1 MRDIVEDEEG
11 AHKWLNRKYIK
22 KVFVWSN
29 GKVVSLTTRSV
40 SRAPQGSVN
49 R

>member
-1 MRDIVEDEEG
+1 MRDIVADEER

-29 GKVVSLTTRSV
+29 GKVLSLTTRSV
-40 SRAPQGSVN
+40 SQAPQGSVN